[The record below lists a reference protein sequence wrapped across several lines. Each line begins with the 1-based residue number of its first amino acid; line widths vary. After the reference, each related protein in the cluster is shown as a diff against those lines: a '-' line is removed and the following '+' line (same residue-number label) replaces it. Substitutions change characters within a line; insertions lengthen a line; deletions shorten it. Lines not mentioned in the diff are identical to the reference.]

1 MSWDSAKRVK
11 KKKSGL
17 QPAAPDGPSRLPGF
31 PYCGLKGHR
40 DEQLAA
46 QRAIEGP
53 RNDYD
58 ADAWHVKNHVLP
70 EESSSPGKRDN
81 KFPSHGWP
89 TDPEFPRYAKS
100 LRRYSIVAQSLPALA
115 FITRGKGC
123 GICLLLGIICIR
135 IQKGNRLPSDK
146 DSCVWCHSHAVKCVA
161 SVVKFDF
168 GPTDDALPEIN
179 SRTLVFMARG
189 LLSLSSVATPD
200 IAARLIGVIA
210 SSMEA
215 DDMDDDTRRIVKV
228 KMKTSKWR
236 RAVVVSGASRA
247 TIPRARTPEPEN
259 PKPKTLVMPGGR
271 QFVPVDSPSG
281 PIHIPVEH
289 YDRHLVPPTS
299 ESEMSG
305 HGSSS
310 TRSSFLSHVQPPD
323 SGFASSS
330 SSSRLPPR
338 GLVSPERPRPRPVD
352 KSKRTPLPPITI
364 PRSPP
369 PRATSLPGIAH
380 LTPPAAGA
388 TTPPPSSRPPSLG
401 PKRLSFGKA
410 TPVLGGEDGGDESG
424 GVENPVVES
433 SGGTGE
439 VAPSSP
445 PAMDTS
451 TG

>member
-1 MSWDSAKRVK
+1 
-11 KKKSGL
+11 
-17 QPAAPDGPSRLPGF
+17 
-31 PYCGLKGHR
+31 
-40 DEQLAA
+40 
-46 QRAIEGP
+46 
-53 RNDYD
+53 
-58 ADAWHVKNHVLP
+58 
-70 EESSSPGKRDN
+70 
-81 KFPSHGWP
+81 
-89 TDPEFPRYAKS
+89 
-100 LRRYSIVAQSLPALA
+100 
-115 FITRGKGC
+115 
-123 GICLLLGIICIR
+123 
-135 IQKGNRLPSDK
+135 
-146 DSCVWCHSHAVKCVA
+146 
-161 SVVKFDF
+161 
-168 GPTDDALPEIN
+168 
-179 SRTLVFMARG
+179 
-189 LLSLSSVATPD
+189 
-200 IAARLIGVIA
+200 
-210 SSMEA
+210 MEA
-215 DDMDDDTRRIVKV
+215 DDMDDDTRRIVKYAASTIAPKGEDEDV
-228 KMKTSKWR
+228 EMEEG
-236 RAVVVSGASRA
+236 SGSVGGQSRDDPESEDDDEEPAGGAASDGSP
-247 TIPRARTPEPEN
+247 TPTPEPEN

-424 GVENPVVES
+424 GVEHLVVES